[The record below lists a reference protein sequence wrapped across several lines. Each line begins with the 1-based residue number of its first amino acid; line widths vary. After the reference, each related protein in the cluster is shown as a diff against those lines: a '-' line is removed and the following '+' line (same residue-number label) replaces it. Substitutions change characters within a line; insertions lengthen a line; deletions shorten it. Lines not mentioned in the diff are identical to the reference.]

1 MTTSAAGPDDLRHQ
15 LQAIVEQLTELI
27 QRLHGLLEE
36 EHAAL
41 TSQDADRLRAIANS
55 KRLCAE
61 CIEDAEA
68 ERRSLCQSAGFDFDE
83 SGMLEFARWCD
94 PDAGLEASWKN
105 VMQAAKRS
113 ESMNRVNAAI
123 GHARLQQVSDALAV
137 MNGANPGQNLYD
149 AKGGESAGFE
159 RRALAQI

>member
-1 MTTSAAGPDDLRHQ
+1 MNTSAAGPDDFRQQ
-15 LQAIVEQLTELI
+15 LQPLVEQLTGLV

-41 TSQDADRLRAIANS
+41 TSQDADRLRAVASS

-61 CIEDAEA
+61 CIENTEA
-68 ERRSLCQSAGFDFDE
+68 ERRSLCQAAGFDFDA
-83 SGMLEFARWCD
+83 SGMLEFVRWCD
-94 PDAGLEASWKN
+94 PGAGLEASWKD

-137 MNGANPGQNLYD
+137 MNGVNPGQNLYD
-149 AKGGESAGFE
+149 SKGGESTGFE

>member
-1 MTTSAAGPDDLRHQ
+1 MNASAAGPGDFRQQ
-15 LQAIVEQLTELI
+15 LQPVVEQLTGLI

-36 EHAAL
+36 EHTAL
-41 TSQDADRLRAIANS
+41 TSQDTDRLRAIANS

-61 CIEDAEA
+61 CIETAET

-83 SGMLEFARWCD
+83 SGMLEFVRWCD
-94 PDAGLEASWKN
+94 PGASLEASWKD

-137 MNGANPGQNLYD
+137 MNGANPGQSLYD
-149 AKGGESAGFE
+149 AKGGEATGFE

>member
-1 MTTSAAGPDDLRHQ
+1 VNTSAAGPDDFRQQ
-15 LQAIVEQLTELI
+15 LQPIVEQLSGLV
-27 QRLHGLLEE
+27 QRLHGLLDE
-36 EHAAL
+36 EHTAL

-61 CIEDAEA
+61 CIENAEA

-83 SGMLEFARWCD
+83 SGMLEFVRWCD
-94 PDAGLEASWKN
+94 PGASLEANWKD

-123 GHARLQQVSDALAV
+123 GHARLQQVSDTLAV
-137 MNGANPGQNLYD
+137 LNGVNPGQNLYD
-149 AKGGESAGFE
+149 SKGGESSGFE

>member
-1 MTTSAAGPDDLRHQ
+1 MNTRAAGPDDFRQQ
-15 LQAIVEQLTELI
+15 LQTVVEQLTGLV
-27 QRLHGLLEE
+27 QRLHALLEE

-41 TSQDADRLRAIANS
+41 SSQDADRLRAVANS

-61 CIEDAEA
+61 CIETAES

-83 SGMLEFARWCD
+83 SGMLEFVRWCA
-94 PDAGLEASWKN
+94 PGAGLEASWKN

-123 GHARLQQVSDALAV
+123 GHARLQQVSDTLAIL
-137 MNGANPGQNLYD
+137 NGVNPGQNLYD
-149 AKGGESAGFE
+149 AKGGEATGFE